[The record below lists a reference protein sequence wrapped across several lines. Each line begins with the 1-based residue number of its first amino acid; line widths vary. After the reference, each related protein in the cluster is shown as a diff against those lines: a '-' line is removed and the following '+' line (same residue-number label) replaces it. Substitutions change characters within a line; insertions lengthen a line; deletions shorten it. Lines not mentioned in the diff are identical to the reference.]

1 MLWLIRYDLVYMR
14 FKPLI
19 SKDRSKISSIVVG
32 NIVKKAREFQK
43 QNVAK
48 AKTENKIPVKGFVP
62 DELPDPMTTYEATKY
77 LRVSK
82 TTLMAYENSGFLKA
96 IRNILPD
103 KNRGKVTWA
112 KEQLD
117 RVKFGTYKNN

>member
-1 MLWLIRYDLVYMR
+1 MR
-14 FKPLI
+14 ESPFI
-19 SKDRSKISSIVVG
+19 SKNKNKISSIVIG

-43 QNVAK
+43 QNIAK
-48 AKTENKIPVKGFVP
+48 ANTENKIPVKVFVP
-62 DELPDPMTTYEATKY
+62 AELPDPMTTSEATKY

-82 TTLMAYENSGFLKA
+82 TTLMAYENYGFLKA

-103 KNRGKVTWA
+103 KSRGKVTWA

>member
-1 MLWLIRYDLVYMR
+1 M
-14 FKPLI
+14 KESPLI
-19 SKDRSKISSIVVG
+19 NKNKRNISPVIVK
-32 NIVKKAREFQK
+32 NIVKKAREFRK
-43 QNVAK
+43 QNVDK
-48 AKTENKIPVKGFVP
+48 ARFESKIPVKAFVP

-82 TTLMAYENSGFLKA
+82 TTLMAYENYGFLKA

-103 KNRGKVTWA
+103 KSRGKVTWT